1 MKLLSAIAWLATC
14 LTVVAADSL
23 KVPGESP
30 LEFCN
35 SNRDHDAVQ
44 IEKVDI
50 SPNPPKPGK
59 PLLVTFKGD
68 VKKQIADGAYVK
80 LVVKY
85 GLIQLLSTT
94 ADFCEQTQNVDLNCP
109 LEPGKMVIMKSID
122 MPSVIPPGTYNVL
135 ADAYTDDDENISC
148 LKATVNFPRP
158 GLLGEEL

>member
-1 MKLLSAIAWLATC
+1 MKRLSAIAWLATC

-44 IEKVDI
+44 IDKVDI

-68 VKKQIADGAYVK
+68 VKKKIAHGAYVK
-80 LVVKY
+80 VVVKY

-94 ADFCEQTQNVDLNCP
+94 ADFCEQTQNVDLSCP
-109 LEPGKMVIMKSID
+109 LEPGKMVITKSID

-135 ADAYTDDDENISC
+135 ADAYTDEDENISC